1 VQPRRPVNYRKL
13 TRELRM
19 RGAAPAV
26 YMLALYVAEFGDQ
39 GSPRLGLRTLGAAVG
54 IAKGTA
60 SRAIEAAI
68 ADGWIEATPDKN
80 GHRFRL
86 ADRWYKTGQ
95 KLTHSED
102 RNDGETQNGST
113 NGSTNGSVFDPLSG
127 ARSPEERNGSTSG
140 SISDPLVDPLST
152 GTPVATCAG
161 DSSRKPLKTSPK
173 KTDKT
178 TKVDSK
184 TRNGASAAASPSPDR
199 SPEDDKLEQFE
210 AWLGEQ
216 EPGYREL
223 FEYAASALGAPC
235 KTTSARKRAEAASAV
250 RAIYRDGCTLE
261 DFKAVRREYDRDPWR
276 DRQTGRK
283 IPLSP
288 KILRERYADLLA
300 RARDPDEGDEPQTAG
315 AEVIELPKRGN
326 GNGQHA
332 KTFNEQRDEY
342 EAAKLRAIDGAI
354 EDALAGRDE
363 PAAPGGRHG
372 DLEEGPPGG
381 RPRLAGPRDASD
393 PRRHLG

>member
-1 VQPRRPVNYRKL
+1 VHLPDRLAAELATECRNRAAVQIV
-13 TRELRM
+13 
-19 RGAAPAV
+19 
-26 YMLALYVAEFGDQ
+26 LALAMYDTDPEQPINRTRLKEITGIAEQ
-39 GSPRLGLRTLGAAVG
+39 SLSLGLEYALGRDWLCFDTAPKRKNRAYHINWKLYLLEKTSDKKTLIIRENVRLEETPKTLT
-54 IAKGTA
+54 IRENPTLSDAKTLIV
-60 SRAIEAAI
+60 RENEA
-68 ADGWIEATPDKN
+68 GTPD
-80 GHRFRL
+80 
-86 ADRWYKTGQ
+86 
-95 KLTHSED
+95 
-102 RNDGETQNGST
+102 
-113 NGSTNGSVFDPLSG
+113 
-127 ARSPEERNGSTSG
+127 
-140 SISDPLVDPLST
+140 
-152 GTPVATCAG
+152 ATRAG

-173 KTDKT
+173 KTET
-178 TKVDSK
+178 STKSVAK
-184 TRNGASAAASPSPDR
+184 RRHGASAAAASPPDR

-210 AWLGEQ
+210 AWLSEQ

-223 FEYAASALGAPC
+223 FEYAAPALGAPC

-300 RARDPDEGDEPQTAG
+300 RARDPDEGDEPQAGG

>member
-1 VQPRRPVNYRKL
+1 VHLPDRLAAELATECRNRAAVQIV
-13 TRELRM
+13 
-19 RGAAPAV
+19 
-26 YMLALYVAEFGDQ
+26 LALAMYDTDPEQPINRTRLKEITGIAEQ
-39 GSPRLGLRTLGAAVG
+39 SLSLGLEYALGRDWLCFDTAPKRKNRAYHINWKLYLLEKTSDKKTLIIRENVRLEETPKTLT
-54 IAKGTA
+54 IRENPTLSDAKTLIV
-60 SRAIEAAI
+60 RENEA
-68 ADGWIEATPDKN
+68 GTPD
-80 GHRFRL
+80 
-86 ADRWYKTGQ
+86 
-95 KLTHSED
+95 
-102 RNDGETQNGST
+102 
-113 NGSTNGSVFDPLSG
+113 
-127 ARSPEERNGSTSG
+127 
-140 SISDPLVDPLST
+140 
-152 GTPVATCAG
+152 ATRAG

-173 KTDKT
+173 KTET
-178 TKVDSK
+178 STKSVAK
-184 TRNGASAAASPSPDR
+184 RRHGASAAAASPPDR

-216 EPGYREL
+216 EPGYR
-223 FEYAASALGAPC
+223 
-235 KTTSARKRAEAASAV
+235 EAASAV

-300 RARDPDEGDEPQTAG
+300 RARDPDEGDEPQAGG